1 MSMVLI
7 LEADDSN
14 VNMNLQKRCMTIFS
28 KRDNQRIHQSTE
40 RDVENVLHAYFF
52 YGKTFLN

>member
-1 MSMVLI
+1 MSTVWI

-14 VNMNLQKRCMTIFS
+14 VNMNPQKRCKTIFS
-28 KRDNQRIHQSTE
+28 TRDNQRIRQLTE